1 MTQAYEQ
8 GFITK
13 CAEYGV
19 NPEALIKQAQM
30 FTTPYL
36 DHPTAIQPAIE
47 AGKSVIDTLG
57 RVPGKAVRAGN
68 RIGAKVRRGV
78 ESQLWPYRR
87 IANAGKTAAKGV
99 GDTLDATGRF
109 LGRAWRAAKRGVR
122 QYGQDILKGNVPT
135 PRYGSYSSQPFDPM
149 AIYDPAAPLL
159 AGAQPYGGW

>member
-36 DHPTAIQPAIE
+36 THPTAIQPALEVGKSILDT
-47 AGKSVIDTLG
+47 AGKIPG
-57 RVPGKAVRAGN
+57 NAARV
-68 RIGAKVRRGV
+68 GAKVRKGV

-87 IANAGKTAAKGV
+87 IANASRTAAKGV

-122 QYGQDILKGNVPT
+122 QYGQDILKGNVPA
-135 PRYGSYSSQPFDPM
+135 PRYGSYSSSSFDPM
-149 AIYDPAAPLL
+149 AIYDPAESLL
-159 AGAQPYGGW
+159 PVVQPYGGW